1 MIILGC
7 FGGTTIQGN
16 PHMKPSCVFVLK
28 SFDSSTTSAEALW
41 SQPWNTARVSKAAFV
56 CARRTVHSTKITW
69 FATSAPKVHL
79 WTKTA
84 SLKCFC
90 ILQSFKV
97 TSITSALMSSKIDA
111 WHVMIGGVQKST
123 YWTCRMSFPSKLAV
137 YYCHRSRQFQ
147 LGWSF
152 HPRSSLACLRAIFYL
167 ALAAIR
173 CILHLKVQ
181 DSQGGGL
188 SWACMFRYWL
198 EIQPLNTLGFDL
210 QDSVQDLDMI
220 KGNWDLNQPFGCSGT
235 SKPNPGGVW
244 DTQKQRSLLFTPLVF
259 SVGCLWST

>member
-1 MIILGC
+1 
-7 FGGTTIQGN
+7 
-16 PHMKPSCVFVLK
+16 
-28 SFDSSTTSAEALW
+28 
-41 SQPWNTARVSKAAFV
+41 
-56 CARRTVHSTKITW
+56 
-69 FATSAPKVHL
+69 
-79 WTKTA
+79 
-84 SLKCFC
+84 
-90 ILQSFKV
+90 
-97 TSITSALMSSKIDA
+97 
-111 WHVMIGGVQKST
+111 MIGGVQKST
-123 YWTCRMSFPSKLAV
+123 YWTCRMSFPSRFTV

-152 HPRSSLACLRAIFYL
+152 HRRSSMFQSHFFYL

-220 KGNWDLNQPFGCSGT
+220 KGNWDLNQPFGCSGN
-235 SKPNPGGVW
+235 SKPAGGVW
-244 DTQKQRSLLFTPLVF
+244 DTQKPTVFIVHPIGVFRGMFVIHLGACCCSPSGFCCSRWMPVAFDAFTEIGADDKQPGHWAVM
-259 SVGCLWST
+259 GAAAW